1 MSAPLY
7 DGMTSALSE
16 LRAQQEKIAGAV
28 DRLQAVTATESTK
41 DKMVTATV
49 DGQGKLVELSFR
61 GRRWRDLAPKEL
73 AAKIV
78 EVVADAQGKASAATA
93 GLMSDLVPAGLD
105 IERLREL
112 GPDLESMFDEAVE
125 EARRW
130 QK

>member
-1 MSAPLY
+1 MFAPLHNE
-7 DGMTSALSE
+7 MTSALSE
-16 LRAQQEKIAGAV
+16 LRAQQEKIADAV
-28 DRLQAVTATESTK
+28 GRLQEVTTTSSTK
-41 DKMVTATV
+41 DNMVSATV

-78 EVVADAQGKASAATA
+78 EVVTDAQGKAFAATA
-93 GLMSDLVPAGLD
+93 GVMSDLVPAGLD
-105 IERLREL
+105 IERLREV
-112 GPDLESMFDEAVE
+112 GPDLESMFDDAMK

>member
-1 MSAPLY
+1 MFAPLHNE
-7 DGMTSALSE
+7 MTSALSE
-16 LRAQQEKIAGAV
+16 LRAQQEKIADAV
-28 DRLQAVTATESTK
+28 GRLQEVTTTSSTK
-41 DKMVTATV
+41 DNTVSATV

-78 EVVADAQGKASAATA
+78 EVVTDAQGKAFAATA
-93 GLMSDLVPAGLD
+93 GVMSDLVPAGMD
-105 IERLREL
+105 IQRLREV
-112 GPDLESMFDEAVE
+112 GPDLESMFDDAIE

>member
-1 MSAPLY
+1 MFAPLHNE
-7 DGMTSALSE
+7 MTSALSE
-16 LRAQQEKIAGAV
+16 LRAQQEKIADAV
-28 DRLQAVTATESTK
+28 GRLQEVTTTSSTK
-41 DKMVTATV
+41 DNMVSATV

-78 EVVADAQGKASAATA
+78 EVVTDAQGKAFATTA
-93 GLMSDLVPAGLD
+93 GVMSDLVPAGMD
-105 IERLREL
+105 IERLREV
-112 GPDLESMFDEAVE
+112 GPDLESMFDDAID